1 MGIEIVQDMESH
13 TPTVSIFFSFLNKA
27 GQKSLA
33 YVFKRDR
40 GSDGTDLSSAGLAEE
55 TKGVGA

>member
-13 TPTVSIFFSFLNKA
+13 TPTVSIFFFILLNKA

-40 GSDGTDLSSAGLAEE
+40 GSFKRDRGSFKRDRGSDL
-55 TKGVGA
+55 